1 MVRQRISRRPKATGK
16 VLRLFAED
24 VEIKDYRYRCFVTS
38 LELPAHL
45 VWKLYRMRA
54 DAENRIKELKYDF
67 GADSFNLQSFTAT
80 ETAMNCVM
88 LAYNMTS
95 LFRQVVL
102 CNKIQPTLKTMRY
115 KVFAASGYLVKDGNR
130 RLLKLCLAMRR
141 RQWFEGL
148 WGKSKDFNLPVSFT
162 SHL

>member
-1 MVRQRISRRPKATGK
+1 MVRQRVSRRPKATGK

-24 VEIKDYRYRCFVTS
+24 VEIKDGRYGCFVTS

-45 VWKLYRMRA
+45 VWKLCRMRA
-54 DAENRIKELKYDF
+54 DAETRIKELKYDF
-67 GADSFNLQSFTAT
+67 GADSFNMQSFSAT

-88 LAYNMTS
+88 LAYNLMS
-95 LFRQVVL
+95 LFRQVVV
-102 CNKIQPTLKTMRY
+102 CSKVQPTLKTMRY
-115 KVFAASGYLVKDGNR
+115 KVFAAGGYPVKDGNKR
-130 RLLKLCLAMRR
+130 ILKLCIAMRR

-148 WGKSKDFNLPVSFT
+148 WGKSKDFDLPVSFT